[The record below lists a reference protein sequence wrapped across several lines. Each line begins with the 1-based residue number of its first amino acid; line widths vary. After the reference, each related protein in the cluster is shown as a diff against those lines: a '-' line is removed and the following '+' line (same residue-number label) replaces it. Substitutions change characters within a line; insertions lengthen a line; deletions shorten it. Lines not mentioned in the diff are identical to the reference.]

1 METAAAHTQ
10 RARRGAAGFVPPAS
24 VPALVLYGLI
34 GVLVGLALIAWL
46 ITDERMRGMDAGPG
60 TDPGALGFYVGVWVV
75 MMAAM
80 MFPSIWP
87 MVVMY
92 VRIQEGKRE
101 KGKEAPAGATP
112 IFVAGYLVTWAVA
125 GLVGYAIIE
134 GGRALSWDFLSW
146 DRAGP

>member
-92 VRIQEGKRE
+92 ARVQEGKRE
-101 KGKEAPAGATP
+101 RGKATARGATTV
-112 IFVAGYLVTWAVA
+112 FVGGYLLTWTLA
-125 GLVGYAIIE
+125 GLAAYAILE
-134 GGRALSWDFLSW
+134 TGRSLEIDA
-146 DRAGP
+146 